1 MGGSERETCFLA
13 VSDLRLQPWCVLH
26 LPPEPISSCPSP
38 RPSLSTRLS
47 ITSTNRT
54 LAPTSNRC
62 LFTMI
67 TGRRTAHHSM
77 HRSSS
82 FAVVRHR
89 CGEATTTT
97 IESADLLQLWIESA
111 FATLV

>member
-54 LAPTSNRC
+54 LAAIRA
-62 LFTMI
+62 
-67 TGRRTAHHSM
+67 GRLLHPIQPGASDSPAIVARL
-77 HRSSS
+77 RSCPQHTETEVQ
-82 FAVVRHR
+82 A
-89 CGEATTTT
+89 E
-97 IESADLLQLWIESA
+97 LQVEGA
-111 FATLV
+111 QRRRLVSRR